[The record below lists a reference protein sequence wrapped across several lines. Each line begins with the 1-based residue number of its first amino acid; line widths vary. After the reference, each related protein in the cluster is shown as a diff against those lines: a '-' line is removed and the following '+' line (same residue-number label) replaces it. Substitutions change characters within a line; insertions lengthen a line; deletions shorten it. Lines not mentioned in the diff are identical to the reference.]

1 MNVSCLDD
9 ALLMLSV
16 VNGQAEVLVVFLES
30 ADMDLPLMQV
40 GENDDLLVQEPVLVF
55 VNRWEIIEVLVH
67 QVNDLVGPPAQVGE
81 RDHY

>member
-1 MNVSCLDD
+1 LNVSCLDD

-30 ADMDLPLMQV
+30 TDMDLPLMQV

-55 VNRWEIIEVLVH
+55 VN
-67 QVNDLVGPPAQVGE
+67 
-81 RDHY
+81 